1 MSDLSAPVVM
11 TDAHVELRPLHPDH
25 LDALISAAS
34 DGELWKLWYTMI
46 PEPDGMAAEIDRRLD
61 LQAKG
66 QMAPFTVVSPA
77 EGRIVG
83 MTSYMNIDAVN
94 LRLEIGGTWYA
105 RSAQRGP
112 LNTEAKRLL
121 LTRAFD
127 ELACIAVELRTHAM
141 NQQSRRAIERL
152 GAKLDGILRQQVP
165 DALKRRKASLV
176 IPTGLGLAPTREA
189 LASAVAQL
197 RHCRG
202 RFWPPNPWRERFTAQ
217 LARARRK

>member
-25 LDALISAAS
+25 LDALIAAAS

-152 GAKLDGILRQQVP
+152 GAKLDGVLRSHQRTRNG
-165 DALKRRKASLV
+165 ALRDTCVYSITAAEW
-176 IPTGLGLAPTREA
+176 PTVRANLDW
-189 LASAVAQL
+189 QL
-197 RHCRG
+197 
-202 RFWPPNPWRERFTAQ
+202 ERP
-217 LARARRK
+217 R